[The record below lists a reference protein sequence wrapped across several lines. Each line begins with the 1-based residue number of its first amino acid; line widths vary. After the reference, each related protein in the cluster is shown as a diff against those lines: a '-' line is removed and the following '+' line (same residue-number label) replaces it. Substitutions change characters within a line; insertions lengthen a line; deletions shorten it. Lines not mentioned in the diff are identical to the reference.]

1 MDKKEKGKI
10 PKRGAKKDPPNGG
23 SLTGSILLSELLHDP
38 GHPAAQNIFSQAG
51 LKTQDPVNKHADS
64 YRQAAE

>member
-1 MDKKEKGKI
+1 MKKGKY
-10 PKRGAKKDPPNGG
+10 PKEAQKKDPPNGG

-38 GHPAAQNIFSQAG
+38 GHPAAQNVFSQAG
-51 LKTQDPVNKHADS
+51 LKTPGPVNRHANS